1 MNGFSEVKRVF
12 FLGIGGIGMSALA
25 RYLSKSGMHVSGYDR
40 ESTTLTKKLEAEGIN
55 IVYSDELKV
64 DVESID
70 VVIYTPAIGSDQFVF
85 QYFEKRNAK
94 MLKRSEALKEILKH
108 KKVIAIAGTHGKTS
122 TCALL
127 AHICEDHDLQV
138 TAFVGGVMSG
148 YETNFIYGSSD
159 WVIME
164 ADEYDRSLWRLYPH
178 IFVINAMDADH
189 LDIYHTHE
197 EVIEAFKVYSL
208 QTQMDGV
215 VFISDTASRYVDET
229 WEDQLASQQ
238 IELKTFGLGEAQLQ
252 GDDLRV
258 EDGMY
263 QFSLDG
269 SQVKINQPGEHN
281 AYSTLGAIAV
291 ARRLGLSDEKIRSSL
306 LSFQG
311 IERRFEYKLK
321 REKSIIIDDY
331 AHHPVEIE
339 KTIDAARVLY
349 PSKKLTVVFQPHLY
363 SRTNDFKEG
372 FAKALDKADEVILV
386 ELYPARE
393 EPMAG
398 VSSETILDLMVLEN
412 KVYIKKEELEK
423 HLLKPIR
430 ELLLFMGAGD
440 ANRYIEKVVAVY

>member
-1 MNGFSEVKRVF
+1 
-12 FLGIGGIGMSALA
+12 
-25 RYLSKSGMHVSGYDR
+25 
-40 ESTTLTKKLEAEGIN
+40 
-55 IVYSDELKV
+55 
-64 DVESID
+64 
-70 VVIYTPAIGSDQFVF
+70 
-85 QYFEKRNAK
+85 
-94 MLKRSEALKEILKH
+94 
-108 KKVIAIAGTHGKTS
+108 
-122 TCALL
+122 
-127 AHICEDHDLQV
+127 
-138 TAFVGGVMSG
+138 
-148 YETNFIYGSSD
+148 
-159 WVIME
+159 
-164 ADEYDRSLWRLYPH
+164 
-178 IFVINAMDADH
+178 
-189 LDIYHTHE
+189 
-197 EVIEAFKVYSL
+197 
-208 QTQMDGV
+208 
-215 VFISDTASRYVDET
+215 
-229 WEDQLASQQ
+229 
-238 IELKTFGLGEAQLQ
+238 
-252 GDDLRV
+252 
-258 EDGMY
+258 
-263 QFSLDG
+263 
-269 SQVKINQPGEHN
+269 
-281 AYSTLGAIAV
+281 
-291 ARRLGLSDEKIRSSL
+291 LGLSDEKIRSSL

-339 KTIDAARVLY
+339 KTIDATRVLY